1 MNIKEIATKLNNGD
15 CEALYVATEEQIE
28 TLIEQGK
35 IWTIVVEV
43 KQQYGNEVI
52 HPACDPSR
60 LFAQLAGTVTLTAET
75 RAIIKQ
81 LGYSIAVVAP
91 TYNL

>member
-1 MNIKEIATKLNNGD
+1 MEIL
-15 CEALYVATEEQIE
+15 
-28 TLIEQGK
+28 
-35 IWTIVVEV
+35 VEV

-52 HPACDPSR
+52 HPACDTSR
-60 LFAQLAGTVTLTAET
+60 LFARMAGTVTLTAET